1 MVAIICNKS
10 YKNYITIMEKKMT
23 KENKYALIDEL
34 PKETQ
39 SDIRRA
45 MIVQS
50 KLGKKKYRNVWVGSG
65 WISLDSND
73 RLTFREAKY

>member
-1 MVAIICNKS
+1 
-10 YKNYITIMEKKMT
+10 MT

-50 KLGKKKYRNVWVGSG
+50 KLGKKKYNYLLEV
-65 WISLDSND
+65 
-73 RLTFREAKY
+73 

>member
-1 MVAIICNKS
+1 
-10 YKNYITIMEKKMT
+10 MENKMT
-23 KENKYALIDEL
+23 KETKEKQDYFLMDEL
-34 PKETQ
+34 PIETQ
-39 SDIRRA
+39 TDIRNA

-65 WISLDSND
+65 WISLDSEN

>member
-1 MVAIICNKS
+1 MK
-10 YKNYITIMEKKMT
+10 KEKQ
-23 KENKYALIDEL
+23 NRYALIDQL
-34 PKETQ
+34 PEQ
-39 SDIRRA
+39 IQRDIRVG
-45 MIVQS
+45 MLVQS

>member
-1 MVAIICNKS
+1 
-10 YKNYITIMEKKMT
+10 MT
-23 KENKYALIDEL
+23 KETKETKEKQDYFLMDEL

-39 SDIRRA
+39 RDIRSA

-50 KLGKKKYRNVWVGSG
+50 KLGKKKYRNVWVGS
-65 WISLDSND
+65 WLISLDSEN